1 MKTKKL
7 LSCILILSVFFL
19 PSFSFAATCSK
30 EGYTIFFLNGVWNKD
45 EKTVQNN
52 KESLEGLFEKSFL
65 EKNKISFD
73 HLYNP
78 SHIGG
83 LGDLKDVLTQLS
95 YEQSASYSNDLD
107 LLNIRNQLAEKLQ
120 TQKFIIVSHSQGNL
134 YANAL
139 VSSLGL
145 DGKPFMKV
153 YPVASPSSYSLGSL
167 HSRHITSSN
176 DKIIVGGV
184 RDKLGRVILE
194 PNVTLQGGDPSGHA
208 FKETYLEKGGD
219 IVVRDIQTLLTSLEA
234 DQNLSPTSSCIS
246 PQPVTLD
253 KYLQKVKV
261 AFFDFQANVVVSTA
275 SVAQDVGSS
284 YASFVATKI
293 LHSVTSTLSLA
304 NTFGNFVLSSL
315 VSGAEFTYQTGKVVT
330 KEALYLLNLG
340 LGVADSGPAAV
351 ILAQSPQPSE
361 NKASPESL
369 PPENPPQEEAVTPA
383 QKEEI
388 VLPVKEES
396 SALTTSTNET
406 PTATTTPKEVSPTE
420 TSSHTQ
426 VTTPVPSYSGSGGVA
441 ASPAPTP
448 ARKEMRCSGDETL
461 SFQRE
466 EGEKALTLSE
476 TLTCNTYTFPHGITL
491 LPGESLTS
499 QGSPYFLFGEG
510 ASFTLSGDNTVSLMG
525 TTDKEIHFLPLISGE
540 YGGGFIFT
548 PNSASSTVS
557 LSHVKISSFGKRFY
571 GYGGVAPL
579 LENDT
584 TVKMSFRNVQIS
596 SSYGGASSTLS
607 FRGETFISDS
617 LFESSLSLM
626 ARSTLEKVTLKNVAL
641 GISLP
646 LKSAPI
652 SLSKI
657 SFENVALPL
666 EIHGSHP
673 PLDFSSWTFRDTPKE
688 VSLLSNY
695 SAEGQEEFSY
705 VWDNP
710 GFLYRFESL
719 YAYDKSSF
727 LFKNAALVTSGS
739 LLIEGGNVTLSSS
752 TLLSVGERN
761 YYREELSVKKGGIFS
776 SYGSEVSSR
785 IVASG
790 SSTVLLSDSLFSDRA
805 AYGVTLSESSFT
817 TQNSLLGVTSMNL
830 AGSSL
835 ILLDSTIS
843 HLEPIYLSKKEG
855 SVTPSSAFLTRSSLV
870 SLYAKDTAHPYDV
883 FINGGCFSSDGFEE
897 SLTIYTPLI
906 SCDMETN
913 TKHVYTDFGRVENNA
928 TFSILSGANVQIA
941 PAGSVLVSS
950 GSLHLLGTEEKPVT
964 ITPESYC
971 VNFLIERGA
980 SLYAEYARLPE
991 CSSYGANYYEK
1002 EDVDGSSLII
1012 RGEAFLKNTSTQ
1024 GLVSLFSG
1032 SLSYENVLHKNA
1044 QFFLQG
1050 GDVVIRNSFFT
1061 DSEGWG
1067 DTSLANSSCGLS
1079 SLVFENNTVARNSLG
1094 CLFVPLPV
1102 VQDSIIPNENTPR
1115 VIQGGGEMAP
1125 SGG

>member
-1 MKTKKL
+1 M
-7 LSCILILSVFFL
+7 

-30 EGYTIFFLNGVWNKD
+30 EGYTIFFLNGVFNLSEEEVKGGA
-45 EKTVQNN
+45 NLL
-52 KESLEGLFEKSFL
+52 SLKYQKKNTEFL
-65 EKNKISFD
+65 NGQKIKFD

-78 SHIGG
+78 SHLGG
-83 LGDLKDVLTQLS
+83 QGDVLAVGIQK
-95 YEQSASYSNDLD
+95 SAESLGLYFKDTD
-107 LLNIRNQLAEKLQ
+107 FIDIQNQIAQKLK
-120 TQKFIIVSHSQGNL
+120 TEKFIIVSHSQGNF

-139 VSSLGL
+139 VSGSGL
-145 DGKPFMKV
+145 ANSPAFKI
-153 YPVASPSSYSLGSL
+153 YPVASPAAYNAASFEGLY
-167 HSRHITSSN
+167 ITSEN
-176 DKIIVGGV
+176 DKIIVSLV
-184 RDKLGRVILE
+184 RDILKQKILE
-194 PNVTLQGGDPSGHA
+194 PNISLEGGDATGHA
-208 FKETYLEKGGD
+208 FKETYLEKAGDKIVGD
-219 IVVRDIQTLLTSLEA
+219 IAQIASSLRVSDKTFSGDCLTPLSKDIPHVVLSTFLGFTDKIFSFSGKTVTTS
-234 DQNLSPTSSCIS
+234 
-246 PQPVTLD
+246 
-253 KYLQKVKV
+253 
-261 AFFDFQANVVVSTA
+261 A
-275 SVAQDVGSS
+275 SVVYS
-284 YASFVATKI
+284 ATKFSYNVI
-293 LHSVTSTLSLA
+293 SSSVLNTLSLA

-361 NKASPESL
+361 NKTSPESL
-369 PPENPPQEEAVTPA
+369 PQEEATAPTQKEETVLPQEEA
-383 QKEEI
+383 
-388 VLPVKEES
+388 LPIKEES
-396 SALTTSTNET
+396 STLTTSINESV
-406 PTATTTPKEVSPTE
+406 TATTTPKEVSPTE
-420 TSSHTQ
+420 TSSRTQ
-426 VTTPVPSYSGSGGVA
+426 VTTPAPSYSGSGGVA

-476 TLTCNTYTFPHGITL
+476 TLTCNTYTFPQGITL

-510 ASFTLSGDNTVSLMG
+510 ASFTLSGNNTVSLVG
-525 TTDKEIHFLPLISGE
+525 TAEKEIHFLPLTSGE

-548 PNSASSTVS
+548 SNSASSTVS

-584 TVKMSFRNVQIS
+584 TVKMSFHNVQIS
-596 SSYGGASSTLS
+596 SPYGGASSTLS

-617 LFESSLSLM
+617 LFESSLSLT
-626 ARSTLEKVTLKNVAL
+626 ASSTLEKVTLKNIAL

-646 LKSAPI
+646 LKSTPV

-673 PLDFSSWTFRDTPKE
+673 PLDFSSWTFTDTPKE

-695 SAEGQEEFSY
+695 SAEEQEEFSY

-739 LLIEGGNVTLSSS
+739 LMIEGGSVTLASS

-971 VNFLIERGA
+971 VNFMIERDA

-991 CSSYGANYYEK
+991 CSSYGENYYEK

-1012 RGEAFLKNTSTQ
+1012 RGEAVLKNTNTQ

-1032 SLSYENVLHKNA
+1032 SLSYENVFHKNA
-1044 QFFLQG
+1044 HFLLHG
-1050 GDVVIRNSFFT
+1050 GDVVIRNSLFI

-1067 DTSLANSSCGLS
+1067 DTPLANSSCGLS
-1079 SLVFENNTVARNSLG
+1079 SLVFENNTVTRNSLG

-1102 VQDSIIPNENTPR
+1102 VQDSIVPHENAVS
-1115 VIQGGGEMAP
+1115 VIQEEEETV
-1125 SGG
+1125 SSEE